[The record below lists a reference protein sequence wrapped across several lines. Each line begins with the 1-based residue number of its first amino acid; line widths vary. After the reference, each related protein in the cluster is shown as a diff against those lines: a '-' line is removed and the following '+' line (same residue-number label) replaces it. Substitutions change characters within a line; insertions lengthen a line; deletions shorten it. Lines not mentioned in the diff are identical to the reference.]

1 MSDLKMRR
9 KLQEATEL
17 ADDIDKAADRL
28 LALPRRTKEVPIR
41 IDGLRNSATR
51 KTLPLGF
58 DDGIEEDLARED
70 SDAPSPPQL
79 NTDGGSLPLRKIPM
93 CEFCYMNMRPTDHS
107 QFCVE
112 HDMGGHKACYQLH
125 TTTVHL

>member
-1 MSDLKMRR
+1 MSDLSMRR
-9 KLQEATEL
+9 NLKAETEL
-17 ADDIDKAADRL
+17 AKDIDKAADRL

-70 SDAPSPPQL
+70 SDAPGPPQL
-79 NTDGGSLPLRKIPM
+79 TTGGGPLPLRTTPM
-93 CEFCYMNMRPTDHS
+93 CEFCYLNMRPTDTAEY
-107 QFCVE
+107 CLE
-112 HDMGGHKACYQLH
+112 HDMGGHVGCHRLH
-125 TTTVHL
+125 ITTVHQ